1 VDFGLIVACTR
12 TGLRGFKYRVAE
24 ALTLSTY
31 RASVDLVVDRVRERE
46 KQRDTGLGA
55 PPCLPVHLPPPEVI
69 GESGVYTG
77 ESVAIRGACVR
88 NRRPRAP

>member
-1 VDFGLIVACTR
+1 MDFGLIVACTR

-46 KQRDTGLGA
+46 AEGHGIGGA
-55 PPCLPVHLPPPEVI
+55 AMP
-69 GESGVYTG
+69 S
-77 ESVAIRGACVR
+77 
-88 NRRPRAP
+88 RPFAAA